1 MEYLQL
7 SKVYVNN
14 IHNKAGTQ
22 AMTID
27 GSGVITPSAGF
38 ANSAT
43 ATFSVTSNIIQP
55 TSNGIPSWANEITL
69 SFRGVSW
76 TGSGNN
82 LLFRAYVG
90 GSVVTTNYVY
100 TSHYNTTNSVT
111 VSDRTAGNDG
121 GFSFYAWTAPT
132 NEMNGTV
139 TFNHVQNY
147 TYVVNGFST
156 THTAPAYLNRFGGTI
171 TLSGPISGV
180 DMKQSSNFDAG
191 TARVIWR

>member
-1 MEYLQL
+1 MTSIL
-7 SKVYVNN
+7 KVTEIQDPTNSN
-14 IHNKAGTQ
+14 SAL
-22 AMTID
+22 TID
-27 GSGVITPSAGF
+27 SSGTITTPSGF

-43 ATFSVTSNIIQP
+43 ATFSSASNVIQL

-76 TGSGNN
+76 TSNSNN

-90 GSVVTTNYVY
+90 GSVVTANYVY
-100 TSHYNTTNSVT
+100 TSHYNTTDSIT
-111 VSDRTAGNDG
+111 ISDRTAGNDG
-121 GFSFYAWTAPT
+121 GFSFYGWDSAA

-147 TYVVNGFST
+147 TYIVNGFST
-156 THTAPAYLNRFGGTI
+156 THTAPAYLNRFSGTI

-180 DMKQSSNFDAG
+180 DMTNGSNFDAG

>member
-1 MEYLQL
+1 MASELGVQTIEHT
-7 SKVYVNN
+7 N
-14 IHNKAGTQ
+14 GTD

-27 GSGVITPSAGF
+27 SSGIITPSAGF

-43 ATFSVTSNIIQP
+43 ATFSSSSNTILL

-76 TGSGNN
+76 TSNSNN

-90 GSVVTTNYVY
+90 GSVVTANYVY
-100 TSHYNTTNSVT
+100 TSHYNTTNSIT

-121 GFSFYAWTAPT
+121 GFSFYGWDAAS

-147 TYVVNGFST
+147 TYIVNGFST

-180 DMKQSSNFDAG
+180 DMTNGSNFDAG

>member
-1 MEYLQL
+1 MASILNVDQI
-7 SKVYVNN
+7 KNA
-14 IHNKAGTQ
+14 AGTS
-22 AMTID
+22 ALTID
-27 GSGVITPSAGF
+27 SSGVVTPSAGF

-43 ATFSVTSNIIQP
+43 ATFSSSSNTILL

-76 TGSGNN
+76 TANSNN

-90 GSVVTTNYVY
+90 GNVVTTNYVY
-100 TSHYNTTNSVT
+100 TSHYNTTNSIT

-121 GFSFYAWTAPT
+121 GFSFYGWNAAS

-147 TYVVNGFST
+147 TYIVNGFST
-156 THTAPAYLNRFGGTI
+156 THTAGDYLNRFSGTI
-171 TLSGPISGV
+171 TLSGPISGIA
-180 DMKQSSNFDAG
+180 MTNGSNFDAG